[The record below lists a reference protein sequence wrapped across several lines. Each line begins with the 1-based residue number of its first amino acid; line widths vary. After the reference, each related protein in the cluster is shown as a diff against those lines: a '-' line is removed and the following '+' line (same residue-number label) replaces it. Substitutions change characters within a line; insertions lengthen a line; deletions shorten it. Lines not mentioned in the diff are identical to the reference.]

1 MYKDVEKFN
10 KTCKIC
16 IRNDRYLT
24 RHHPAFCNRVP
35 GLQHEISID
44 FVWGLDE
51 TLEGYKGVIVIEEQL
66 SKFVEI
72 YCLKTKEKDKIALSL
87 INYFCTYGP
96 ASRIMSD
103 NEPSLISESIN
114 QLKVSIGV
122 EWHKTVAAYS
132 PQHNGLIERF
142 VQTFSN
148 TLRKLTEKDS
158 TKWNS

>member
-66 SKFVEI
+66 S
-72 YCLKTKEKDKIALSL
+72 
-87 INYFCTYGP
+87 YGP

-122 EWHKTVAAYS
+122 EWHNTVAAYS
-132 PQHNGLIERF
+132 SQHNGLIERF